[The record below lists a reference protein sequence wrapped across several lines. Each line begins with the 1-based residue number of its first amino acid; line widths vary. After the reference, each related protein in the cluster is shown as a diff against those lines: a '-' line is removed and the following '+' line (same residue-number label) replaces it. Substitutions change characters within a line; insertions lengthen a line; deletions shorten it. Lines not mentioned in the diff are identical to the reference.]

1 MFYSNII
8 RLGDV
13 EKQWAVKWSI

>member
-8 RLGDV
+8 LLCSL
-13 EKQWAVKWSI
+13 E